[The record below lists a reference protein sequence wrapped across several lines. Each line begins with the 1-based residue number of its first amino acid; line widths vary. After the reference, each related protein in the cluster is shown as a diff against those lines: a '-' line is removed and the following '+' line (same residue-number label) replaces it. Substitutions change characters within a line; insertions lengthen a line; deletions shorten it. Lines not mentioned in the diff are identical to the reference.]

1 MQNPAAFDDYE
12 PYGDDQALSD
22 SARFSNLASNNNQ
35 APLPFQHPASS
46 LSHRHSMS
54 LSRPSSSLSRSS
66 RPPSSLSAHLNG
78 PGSKPYR
85 RLTPTPSQRN
95 SPSLPFPP
103 LAQPSRSTPSSELS
117 GSNPYSPSPDSSE
130 YSNPYSSSQLVPPTS
145 SYDTAHRAIAGS
157 HRRAGSQ
164 GQEDMSHMPVEDL
177 LWIPSIIKM
186 YNDYNHLKDQ
196 CLDLSSSISSS
207 IKTQTKM
214 YEEASLLRWQLDQAR
229 SGAAPPLNRNR
240 PDSRPAALPD
250 TQAAASTF
258 GNSSQRP
265 EEYPV
270 SILWTFADAKKDRT
284 VGTTLTN
291 PNRLSLGQIIR
302 HPDGS
307 VIDESTYA
315 MVRSSARNVA
325 MTLLLPLV
333 NKRQELKGKT
343 GKNSPGTKSFFRTFF
358 HNEWIDAI
366 LQLEELQ
373 PLLTYCAGHWKAEA
387 VLQNM
392 LDSLR
397 TKEGN
402 DRVDDIDDA
411 DDMYNADVEQGGQ
424 NQSKRPYMPSM
435 DSTHRS
441 PKCNKTMAAV
451 DLTSSKPN
459 SRRVKTFMPT
469 LAPKGKPTHAAA
481 RTSRQGSLLTTTAK
495 NMGMVSTES
504 GIDTGMGPTNMGADV
519 YGDEAVGRADD
530 MGGRADEMG
539 GRADEMVH
547 RADEMGG
554 HADEIDPRADEMNG
568 HTDEIDARA
577 DETHA
582 SRADEKA
589 DETDPCANGANDDG
603 DVAFIKVNPTS
614 ENLQWILNKRYP
626 TYTAAAELLRSMDL
640 NPTFSTGTAPEP
652 ESVNYFIENIE
663 SANPHSL
670 AYEEDDLG
678 ACWGHHQFQG
688 WRQKLGNDWV
698 GSENAQRL
706 IAGVLKT
713 CIVARNLCHTIEMD
727 AKRKGQK
734 FSYLSDTYLEQI
746 TEHLWELWKAAGGP
760 IDKGKTRALQP
771 SPPGPSATPAEPL
784 PATTSTVEAI
794 ATPEEL
800 AAALSTW
807 DVEKMKALS
816 KDELIR
822 LISTYKLASSTSR
835 QKTKEKLAEIIVASL
850 NSSASPPPNGELLQ
864 DLYHLFKVQA
874 VAAPRSKRGP
884 RKTLKA

>member
-1 MQNPAAFDDYE
+1 MPQLGRLDSGASGSGRARRLILVENTLKDLVGPKYIAIEDTTEGTEVAEPGVAYYNISCPVSVLETRTAANAALLASKNQPLGTVMSTTYVSTTTVHAIYTLYADAGRGSTNATSSSPIRKPRVNVLIRVGNENIVAMQNPAAFDDYE
-12 PYGDDQALSD
+12 PYRDDQALSD
-22 SARFSNLASNNNQ
+22 SA
-35 APLPFQHPASS
+35 
-46 LSHRHSMS
+46 
-54 LSRPSSSLSRSS
+54 RSS

-78 PGSKPYR
+78 PGLKPYR

-103 LAQPSRSTPSSELS
+103 LAQPRRSTPSSELS

-214 YEEASLLRWQLDQAR
+214 YEESLLLRWQLDQAR

-291 PNRLSLGQIIR
+291 PNRPSLGQIVR

-315 MVRSSARNVA
+315 MVHSSARNVA

-333 NKRQELKGKT
+333 NKWQELKGKT

-402 DRVDDIDDA
+402 DHVDDIDDA

-441 PKCNKTMAAV
+441 PKRNKTTAAV
-451 DLTSSKPN
+451 DLT
-459 SRRVKTFMPT
+459 
-469 LAPKGKPTHAAA
+469 
-481 RTSRQGSLLTTTAK
+481 
-495 NMGMVSTES
+495 
-504 GIDTGMGPTNMGADV
+504 
-519 YGDEAVGRADD
+519 
-530 MGGRADEMG
+530 
-539 GRADEMVH
+539 
-547 RADEMGG
+547 
-554 HADEIDPRADEMNG
+554 
-568 HTDEIDARA
+568 
-577 DETHA
+577 
-582 SRADEKA
+582 
-589 DETDPCANGANDDG
+589 
-603 DVAFIKVNPTS
+603 
-614 ENLQWILNKRYP
+614 
-626 TYTAAAELLRSMDL
+626 
-640 NPTFSTGTAPEP
+640 
-652 ESVNYFIENIE
+652 
-663 SANPHSL
+663 
-670 AYEEDDLG
+670 
-678 ACWGHHQFQG
+678 
-688 WRQKLGNDWV
+688 
-698 GSENAQRL
+698 
-706 IAGVLKT
+706 
-713 CIVARNLCHTIEMD
+713 CIS
-727 AKRKGQK
+727 
-734 FSYLSDTYLEQI
+734 F
-746 TEHLWELWKAAGGP
+746 
-760 IDKGKTRALQP
+760 
-771 SPPGPSATPAEPL
+771 
-784 PATTSTVEAI
+784 
-794 ATPEEL
+794 
-800 AAALSTW
+800 
-807 DVEKMKALS
+807 
-816 KDELIR
+816 
-822 LISTYKLASSTSR
+822 
-835 QKTKEKLAEIIVASL
+835 
-850 NSSASPPPNGELLQ
+850 
-864 DLYHLFKVQA
+864 
-874 VAAPRSKRGP
+874 
-884 RKTLKA
+884 